1 MSSKPPNARNGEPA
15 DGVVEFGQHLRLREA
30 QPLLRGQV
38 RSALEARPAPDQ
50 AVQGALEAGEY
61 VRRPADG

>member
-1 MSSKPPNARNGEPA
+1 M
-15 DGVVEFGQHLRLREA
+15 VEFGQHLHLREA

-38 RSALEARPAPDQ
+38 RSALEARPVPDQ

-61 VRRPADG
+61 VRRLADG